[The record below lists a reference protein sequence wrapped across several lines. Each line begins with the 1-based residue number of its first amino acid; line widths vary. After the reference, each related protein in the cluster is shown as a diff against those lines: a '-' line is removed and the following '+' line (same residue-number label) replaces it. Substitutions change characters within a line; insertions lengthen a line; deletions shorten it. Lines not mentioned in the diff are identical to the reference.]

1 MKKKT
6 SPTKSSSSVQENRF
20 LYPALLI
27 LATLWVWWPVTSLE
41 FVNWDDVTYLT
52 SNSAVQSFNLS
63 ALFQEYYAGN
73 YHPLTMLSLALEHKL
88 AGLNPASFHRTNL
101 FLHCLNGV
109 LVFFLFKSLS
119 LSSIQAFILSLIFS
133 LHPLRVESVAWV
145 AERKDVLY
153 ASFWLASAL
162 AWFTYRKTQSLLW
175 FSLALLAFILS
186 CLSKAMAVTLLPFL
200 VFIEWFSQK
209 KFDFK
214 HFVPFIPMALIGLAT
229 GVLALFAQGSA
240 LGLQGNYSLLE
251 RVVLVNYGFW
261 FYPIKT
267 LIPIPLSAFY
277 PYPEQIP
284 VFWYLLVALS
294 IALIWVLYRYANQRV
309 LLGVLLYGVVLLPVA
324 QVVPVGQALVADRY
338 SYLPFIGL
346 LLLLSALLQEILRK
360 FSLRENQLLLAMIPL
375 CIVLAWACRDRIQ
388 VWQNSITLYQDV
400 LLQYPSYSTGYV
412 NYGNALRDK
421 GDWQKAEQA
430 YWLGVYSDPKN
441 DLPWNNLGILA
452 SFRKQPERA
461 VYFYSRAAELKPGFP
476 INQYNIATVW
486 FNQGKPAQ
494 ALPAVEEAL
503 KIDPNYGEA
512 LHLRGVLLQQL
523 QRYDESIASLLQAMK
538 QKPEEIQILNDLGT
552 TYFYAQKIGEAE
564 AAFQKSIA
572 LDPSNNPNAYNN
584 IGFVLFNSGRQE
596 EAIEMYRKA
605 AAQGHPEAA
614 AYLRQ
619 LGR

>member
-1 MKKKT
+1 
-6 SPTKSSSSVQENRF
+6 
-20 LYPALLI
+20 
-27 LATLWVWWPVTSLE
+27 
-41 FVNWDDVTYLT
+41 
-52 SNSAVQSFNLS
+52 
-63 ALFQEYYAGN
+63 
-73 YHPLTMLSLALEHKL
+73 
-88 AGLNPASFHRTNL
+88 
-101 FLHCLNGV
+101 
-109 LVFFLFKSLS
+109 
-119 LSSIQAFILSLIFS
+119 
-133 LHPLRVESVAWV
+133 
-145 AERKDVLY
+145 
-153 ASFWLASAL
+153 
-162 AWFTYRKTQSLLW
+162 
-175 FSLALLAFILS
+175 
-186 CLSKAMAVTLLPFL
+186 
-200 VFIEWFSQK
+200 
-209 KFDFK
+209 
-214 HFVPFIPMALIGLAT
+214 
-229 GVLALFAQGSA
+229 
-240 LGLQGNYSLLE
+240 
-251 RVVLVNYGFW
+251 
-261 FYPIKT
+261 
-267 LIPIPLSAFY
+267 
-277 PYPEQIP
+277 
-284 VFWYLLVALS
+284 
-294 IALIWVLYRYANQRV
+294 LYRYANQRV